1 MAYITRFQ
9 PKYPAKYLGDPKNII
24 ARSLWERGFMKYCD
38 ETPGVLKW
46 ASEEL
51 FIPYVS
57 PVDGRIHRYF
67 PDFMLEV
74 QSTSGVKRFVIEVK
88 PKAQTE
94 LPVPSKRKMKRFI
107 MESATY
113 AINQAKWNFAKAWC
127 ETQGIT
133 FLVFTEDVLFKQFK

>member
-1 MAYITRFQ
+1 MSYRGLFQ
-9 PKYPAKYLGDPKNII
+9 PKNPGKYLGDSSNIVW
-24 ARSLWERGFMKYCD
+24 RSLWERSFMKYCD

-57 PVDGRIHRYF
+57 PVDGRVHRYF

-94 LPVPSKRKMKRFI
+94 LPRERKRKTKRFI
-107 MESATY
+107 TEMATY
-113 AINQAKWNFAKAWC
+113 AINQAKWNAAKAWC
-127 ETQGIT
+127 EQQGLS
-133 FLVFTEDVLFKQFK
+133 FLVFTEDVLFKQFR